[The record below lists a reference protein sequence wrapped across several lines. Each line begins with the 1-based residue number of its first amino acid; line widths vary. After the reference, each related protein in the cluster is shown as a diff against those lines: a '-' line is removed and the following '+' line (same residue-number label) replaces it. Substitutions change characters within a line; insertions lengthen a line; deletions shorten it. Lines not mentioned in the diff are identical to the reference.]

1 LVLVSQQLA
10 RRWSAAKTQI
20 STTVDDD
27 TVILDTASGRYFSLE
42 GVGSTLW
49 QALQEPRSFA
59 ELLETVLEGYDVG
72 VETAEHDVRALLDN
86 LEEVGLVAA
95 H

>member
-1 LVLVSQQLA
+1 MSQQLT
-10 RRWSAAKTQI
+10 RQWSLSKTQI

-49 QALQEPRSFA
+49 EVLQQPRSFG
-59 ELLETVLEGYDVG
+59 ELLSAVVERYDVG
-72 VETAEHDVRALLDN
+72 AERAERDVRGLLTK
-86 LEEVGLVAA
+86 LEEAGLVTR

>member
-1 LVLVSQQLA
+1 MSQQLIQ
-10 RRWSAAKTQI
+10 RWSAAKTQI

-27 TVILDTASGRYFSLE
+27 TVILDTASGKYFSLG
-42 GVGSTLW
+42 GVGSTVW
-49 QALQEPRSFA
+49 EALQEPRSFA

-72 VETAEHDVRALLDN
+72 VETAERDVRALLSN
-86 LEEVGLVAA
+86 LEGAGLVAG

>member
-1 LVLVSQQLA
+1 MSQQPT
-10 RRWSAAKTQI
+10 REWSLSKTQI

-49 QALQEPRSFA
+49 EVLQRPRSFG
-59 ELLETVLEGYDVG
+59 ELLSAVLERYDVG
-72 VETAEHDVRALLDN
+72 AERAERDVRGLLTK
-86 LEEVGLVAA
+86 LEEAGLVTR